1 MLSYQHAYH
10 AGNRAD
16 VHKHLALTMLMR
28 RLQRKDA
35 PLCYVDGHAGRGVY
49 DLDSAEAR
57 KTAEADRGILRLAGA
72 AGSSGAVSDY
82 LELVAAFAR
91 PGGRGRYPG
100 SAALAQALLREQ
112 DRAVLLE
119 LHPRE
124 VEALERCVGRD
135 RRVSVHARDCFEGL
149 PALLPPKIKRGL
161 VLIDPSYEVKTE
173 YDAMAVLLRRLL
185 ERWSNG
191 VYLLWYPL
199 LSEGRHRRL
208 LDSLAGGVLPTTLVS
223 EYRFAREG
231 VGLQGS
237 GLVVVNTPWQFDGEL
252 AQAMTE
258 VVSVLSPGG
267 TGRYASRFIGA
278 SVDAGG
284 AT

>member
-16 VHKHLALTMLMR
+16 VHKHVALTMLIR
-28 RLQRKDA
+28 RLQLKDG
-35 PLCYVDGHAGRGVY
+35 PLCYVDSHAGRGVY
-49 DLDSAEAR
+49 DLESPEAR
-57 KTAEADRGILRLAGA
+57 KTAEADRGILRLAEA
-72 AGSSGAVSDY
+72 ASPSGAVGDY
-82 LELVAAFAR
+82 LKLVAAFGR
-91 PGGRGRYPG
+91 PGSRRYPG

-119 LHPRE
+119 LHPQE
-124 VEALERCVGRD
+124 VEALRQAVGRD

-173 YDAMAVLLRRLL
+173 FDDIAALLRKLL
-185 ERWSNG
+185 ERWSSG

-199 LSEGRHRRL
+199 LSDGRHLRL
-208 LDSLAGGVLPTTLVS
+208 LEALAGETPSKTLIS
-223 EYRFAREG
+223 EYHFGSAN

-237 GLVVVNTPWQFDGEL
+237 GLVVVNTPWQFADEL
-252 AQAMTE
+252 ARAMND
-258 VVSVLSPGG
+258 VVDVLSPDNA
-267 TGRYASRFIGA
+267 GRYEHRLA
-278 SVDAGG
+278 G
-284 AT
+284 ATVDRGGSV